1 MKRWYANTSKSWVV
15 ARGLIVLA
23 LASIVGV
30 WLQVDREQWLVIV
43 GVPILL
49 TIINLGARSGD

>member
-1 MKRWYANTSKSWVV
+1 MKRWYANTSNSWVV
-15 ARGLIVLA
+15 GRGLIVLA

-30 WLQVDREQWLVIV
+30 WLQVDLEQWLVIV